1 MSGNFKDFIKTPKGK
16 LICALCVLGVTWS
29 ILLFNFLGGA
39 RDLVPSAD
47 KVKNAERELK
57 RKKSAYE
64 EAKKEK
70 AAADAVQTAYNSIV
84 RRAWKENLH
93 GMVESTLRQMV
104 SDTAKAQMLKLASLG
119 SVKTNR
125 INNDFYFA
133 EIDITFQAAY
143 PEVLRFLA
151 AIQKLEPQLSW
162 KRFDL
167 RPDFRSLRQMN
178 ANASSIAGMV
188 AKNSGEN
195 IESTITVNFSGTLRV
210 IGFDGSQQI
219 LKRAENTK

>member
-29 ILLFNFLGGA
+29 VLLFNFLGGA
-39 RDLVPSAD
+39 KDLVPSAD

-57 RKKSAYE
+57 RKKAAYE

-70 AAADAVQTAYNSIV
+70 AAADAVQSEYNSIV
-84 RRAWKENLH
+84 RSAWKENKN

-133 EIDITFQAAY
+133 EIDITFQAVY

-151 AIQKLEPQLSW
+151 AIQKIEPQLSW

>member
-39 RDLVPSAD
+39 KDLVPSAD
-47 KVKNAERELK
+47 KIKNAERDLK
-57 RKKSAYE
+57 RKKAAYE
-64 EAKKEK
+64 DAKKEK
-70 AAADAVQTAYNSIV
+70 AAADAVQESFYAIIRSSW
-84 RRAWKENLH
+84 RESEH

-104 SDTAKAQMLKLASLG
+104 SDTAKTQMLKLASLG

-133 EIDITFQAAY
+133 EIDVTFQAAY
-143 PEVLRFLA
+143 PELLRFLS
-151 AIQKLEPQLSW
+151 AIQKLKPQLAW

-167 RPDFRSLRQMN
+167 RPDFRSLRQIN

-210 IGFDGSQQI
+210 IGFDGSQQL
-219 LKRAENTK
+219 LKKAEVMK

>member
-1 MSGNFKDFIKTPKGK
+1 MSGNFKEFIKTPKGK
-16 LICALCVLGVTWS
+16 LVCALCALGAVWAV
-29 ILLFNFLGGA
+29 LLFNFLGGA
-39 RDLVPSAD
+39 KDLVPSAD
-47 KVKNAERELK
+47 KIKNAERDLK
-57 RKKSAYE
+57 RKKAAFD
-64 EAKKEK
+64 EAKKEQ
-70 AAADAVQTAYNSIV
+70 AAADAVQETFYSIV
-84 RRAWKENLH
+84 RSSWQESKH

-133 EIDITFQAAY
+133 EIDVTFQAAY
-143 PEVLRFLA
+143 PELLRFLA

-162 KRFDL
+162 KRFDM

-219 LKRAENTK
+219 LKKAEIKK

>member
-16 LICALCVLGVTWS
+16 LVCAVCVLAVTWTV
-29 ILLFNFLGGA
+29 LLFNFLGGA
-39 RDLVPSAD
+39 KDLIPSAD
-47 KVKNAERELK
+47 KIKNAERDLK
-57 RKKSAYE
+57 RKRAAYE
-64 EAKKEK
+64 EAMKEK
-70 AAADAVQTAYNSIV
+70 TAADDVQEKFYAIV
-84 RRAWKENLH
+84 RNSWQESKH
-93 GMVESTLRQMV
+93 GMVETTLRQMV

-133 EIDITFQAAY
+133 EIDVTFQAAY
-143 PEVLRFLA
+143 PEVLKFLA
-151 AIQKLEPQLSW
+151 AIQQLKPELSW

-219 LKRAENTK
+219 LKRAEVSK